1 MLRGDDFTR
10 GLIEGVQAL
19 RAGKVLQVVIQ
30 LHPLQPREHSEHYI
44 NQILKRLAVLYGSM
58 QGGDLA
64 VVAES
69 WGFEETDY
77 QFQLPPAPYQVRLA
91 LTPMERYPREREG
104 A

>member
-10 GLIEGVQAL
+10 RLIEGVQAL
-19 RAGKVLQVVIQ
+19 RAGEVLQVVIA
-30 LHPLQPREHSEHYI
+30 LHPLQPREHAEHYI
-44 NQILKRLAVLYGSM
+44 NQILKRLAVIYWSM
-58 QGGDLA
+58 QGVDLA

-77 QFQLPPAPYQVRLA
+77 QFQIPPAPYQVRLA
-91 LTPMERYPREREG
+91 LTPAPEYPMEREG